1 MPPIT
6 SVLSRLLLKLDLNL
20 LDNPRGHL
28 PAEPLEAVGAG
39 FDRSFGDFE
48 LFCQIAKFS
57 ARQIHCLDGDPI
69 GTRLSGDWIL
79 FGSWHYDRLK
89 PVGGYDLGALVISG
103 L

>member
-28 PAEPLEAVGAG
+28 PAEALEAIGAG

-48 LFCQIAKFS
+48 LLCEIAKFS
-57 ARQIHCLDGDPI
+57 SRKIHCLDGDPI

-79 FGSWHYDRLK
+79 FGSRHYDRFK
-89 PVGGYDLGALVISG
+89 TCRG

>member
-1 MPPIT
+1 MPPNA
-6 SVLSRLLLKLDLNL
+6 SVLSSGLLKLGLNL

-48 LFCQIAKFS
+48 LFCQIAEFS
-57 ARQIHCLDGDPI
+57 SRKIHCLDGYPI
-69 GTRLSGDWIL
+69 GTRLSSDWIR
-79 FGSWHYDRLK
+79 FGSRHYDRLK
-89 PVGGYDLGALVISG
+89 PVGGYDLGPLVISG

>member
-1 MPPIT
+1 MPPNA
-6 SVLSRLLLKLDLNL
+6 SVLSSGLLKLGLDL
-20 LDNPRGHL
+20 LDDPRRHF

-39 FDRSFGDFE
+39 FDRSFGDFKLPCE
-48 LFCQIAKFS
+48 VAKFS
-57 ARQIHCLDGDPI
+57 SRQIHCLDGDPI

-79 FGSWHYDRLK
+79 FGSRHYDRLK